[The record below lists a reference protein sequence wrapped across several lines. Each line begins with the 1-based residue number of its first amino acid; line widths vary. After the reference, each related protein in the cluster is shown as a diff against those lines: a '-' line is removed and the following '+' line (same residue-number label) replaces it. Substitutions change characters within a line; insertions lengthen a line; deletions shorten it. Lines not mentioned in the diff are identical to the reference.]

1 MRRGT
6 NQSGLQQ
13 GHTGASAEAPM
24 LDIIRTGNF
33 G

>member
-1 MRRGT
+1 MRLGK
-6 NQSGLQQ
+6 NQPGPQQ
-13 GHTGASAEAPM
+13 GHAGASAEAPM